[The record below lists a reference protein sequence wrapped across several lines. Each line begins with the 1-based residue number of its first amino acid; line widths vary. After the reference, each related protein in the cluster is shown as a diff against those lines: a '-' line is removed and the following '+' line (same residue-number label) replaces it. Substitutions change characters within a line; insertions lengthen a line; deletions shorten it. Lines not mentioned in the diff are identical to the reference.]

1 MATIATLPRM
11 APTLG
16 VAALFRA
23 VSGRISLRNQ
33 RARLITLDDQQLR
46 DIGVTYIQ
54 ALKESRRPVWN
65 VPSNWLRPSS

>member
-1 MATIATLPRM
+1 M

-16 VAALFRA
+16 VTTLFRA
-23 VSGRISLRNQ
+23 VSGTISLRKQ

-46 DIGVTYIQ
+46 DIGVTYKQ

-65 VPSNWLRPSS
+65 VPSNWLRPSR